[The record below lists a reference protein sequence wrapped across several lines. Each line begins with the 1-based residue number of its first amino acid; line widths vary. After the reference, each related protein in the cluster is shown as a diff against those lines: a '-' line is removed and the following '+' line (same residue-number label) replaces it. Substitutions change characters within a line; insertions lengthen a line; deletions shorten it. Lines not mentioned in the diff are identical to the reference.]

1 MLNYKL
7 PYSFTWWQSAGIYES
22 WLFRQS
28 WESWES
34 WKSWGTFAMTWY
46 CVIAKC
52 LFHAFHAICLVSCF
66 MRYALYHAS
75 CDMSCIM
82 LHAICLVSCFMRY
95 ALYHA
100 SCHMSC
106 IMLHAICLVSCFM
119 RYACFMLFMRKA
131 CSMRGL
137 GYGAYIEVSAP
148 RRAHQVKYSLGG
160 SINWY
165 WPSYYLLRSDRS
177 ILVSFIFSSSNHVRP
192 TT

>member
-1 MLNYKL
+1 MVTKC
-7 PYSFTWWQSAGIYES
+7 WHI
-22 WLFRQS
+22 
-28 WESWES
+28 WELAVQTVLRVLRVLKVLRHFCNDLILRDCE
-34 WKSWGTFAMTWY
+34 MP
-46 CVIAKC
+46 
-52 LFHAFHAICLVSCF
+52 VSCF
-66 MRYALYHAS
+66 S

-95 ALYHA
+95 VLYHA
-100 SCHMSC
+100 SCDMSC

>member
-1 MLNYKL
+1 MVTKCWHIWELAVQTVLRVLRVLKVLRHFCNDLILRDCEMPVSCFSCDMSCIML
-7 PYSFTWWQSAGIYES
+7 
-22 WLFRQS
+22 
-28 WESWES
+28 
-34 WKSWGTFAMTWY
+34 
-46 CVIAKC
+46 
-52 LFHAFHAICLVSCF
+52 HAICLVSCF
-66 MRYALYHAS
+66 MRYVLYHAS

-95 ALYHA
+95 VLYHA
-100 SCHMSC
+100 SCDMSC

-177 ILVSFIFSSSNHVRP
+177 MLVSFIFLSSNHVGP